1 MTSAVRFSFSH
12 NGGLVQTTPKHSI
25 LKDQETGVI
34 DEFPLGMNTLW
45 IHYGYFINGMHFL
58 WLLTRKVWIAS
69 KVSFNKMYLL

>member
-12 NGGLVQTTPKHSI
+12 NGGLVQMNPKDSM

-45 IHYGYFINGMHFL
+45 IHYGNFINAMHFL
-58 WLLTRKVWIAS
+58 
-69 KVSFNKMYLL
+69 

>member
-12 NGGLVQTTPKHSI
+12 NGGLVQTNPKDSM

-45 IHYGYFINGMHFL
+45 INYGNFINAMHFL
-58 WLLTRKVWIAS
+58 WLLTRKVWIAN